1 MNKLLLIMDACQF
14 LGVSLQSKN
23 NYVDKMQSKKRER
36 ERDREGERERSK
48 ELAPKSATC
57 NYIPLSVY
65 NYIHF
70 IMCV

>member
-1 MNKLLLIMDACQF
+1 MDACQF
-14 LGVSLQSKN
+14 LGVSPQSKN
-23 NYVDKMQSKKRER
+23 NYVDKMQRKERER
-36 ERDREGERERSK
+36 EERERERERSK

>member
-1 MNKLLLIMDACQF
+1 MDACQF

-23 NYVDKMQSKKRER
+23 NYVDKMQSKERAKKKER
-36 ERDREGERERSK
+36 ERGK

-65 NYIHF
+65 NYIDF

>member
-1 MNKLLLIMDACQF
+1 
-14 LGVSLQSKN
+14 
-23 NYVDKMQSKKRER
+23 MQSKKRER
-36 ERDREGERERSK
+36 GRGRERSK

>member
-1 MNKLLLIMDACQF
+1 MDACQF

-23 NYVDKMQSKKRER
+23 NYVDKMQSKERER
-36 ERDREGERERSK
+36 EGKRERSK